1 MRGSVAYETLR
12 RTFID
17 LTGDDE
23 PPAAPSDG
31 PPPAKRRR
39 SDTTPFRQRSFT
51 LVVSPIIDRRVGLN
65 DKVPCA
71 RESFYPPTRTTR
83 RAVKRANGLFLK
95 AFTLLADKA
104 DEAIPKIPIDQP
116 QADTQPRPRPP
127 SVNNIAECEPQCR
140 LKGTSATNKWF
151 GLKTL
156 PYLPAGDR
164 DLIVKGSGRPISC
177 GGEWPVVYHVDF
189 SADEIAQMLAHLSQ
203 VLIVDDLPPTIRCLA
218 ALCYRHHVPSLVG
231 QLLPRRNAQAVHDFC
246 SDLKAG
252 RATDPQQARTLSL
265 DKVAAGGGGG
275 DGGRRLRA
283 QQSSRISSL
292 LLAREL
298 EGNAGFGRMRRY
310 ENFQNEFTK
319 AREDSLAT
327 VAEFTN
333 CAGDI
338 SAMSWVS
345 NDSVLCGTT
354 AHSDAHNQQYN
365 KPGNLVLGSV
375 GGGALWALADHR
387 IPRPRVEKGENASE
401 AMRQSQD
408 PWLYCSVVSS
418 DYDPIRRRAYT
429 SSFDWTVKVWQ
440 VSETTVSCI
449 ATWLHGGNV
458 NFVAAAR
465 DDSGLV
471 ASAADVPSQAVRV
484 YRVRDDDINASPYQA
499 LSCTR
504 TDADGSESWAYF
516 PATMQWGRAPGSTK
530 LLAVGY
536 SPRGRTSDYDIPEE
550 KRHTGEIMLWDAE
563 RGHRVPVLTATT
575 SNIFEVAWH
584 PTQQRFVAA
593 TSPSGLPVESQGVR
607 TQIRIF
613 QRDRDRLDG
622 AYSEF
627 QKLDCTAADINELTF
642 MPNSVRHAYITA
654 GCTDGNVYVW
664 DTAQGDDPIHVLRH
678 GYPIDD
684 FSHDREK
691 EDTGIKF
698 TAWGSSPDRFYTG
711 SSDGVVSVW
720 NVRNKRDPLVRH
732 LLEAPGPISV
742 GAFSPD
748 YSRLAIGDA
757 TGRVFFLSVD
767 SRDEHPAHLVSIP
780 GCPDRRVRR
789 PKPLTPHPEP
799 PPPPAPT
806 TMTDAA
812 EDGEVEK
819 MTGLSPHYSQS
830 IAAYARRTYLD
841 TGQLRLHANPV
852 IGAVQ
857 GANYASTALFRRE
870 AHLDEDPSAPL
881 LTEYERLQRASID
894 ASGRSSSST
903 GDGGARR
910 RLLFRRLKD
919 ADPPMTTTT
928 NPSTPDTTDTETI
941 NTTTTTKS
949 TTEEEHHHHHNHR
962 KSLRNRTLHEANL
975 GRDVEGLRLHAA
987 DVWLSL
993 SAERAVLEDDG
1004 REDWGFVFEEDGFC
1018 DGDGDGDGEE

>member
-1 MRGSVAYETLR
+1 MRT
-12 RTFID
+12 TFID

-23 PPAAPSDG
+23 QPPTARSDD
-31 PPPAKRRR
+31 PPPAKRQR
-39 SDTTPFRQRSFT
+39 SDTTPFRQRSFK
-51 LVVSPIIDRRVGLN
+51 LVVSPVIDRCVGRT
-65 DKVPCA
+65 DKVPVQEKPVFVEA
-71 RESFYPPTRTTR
+71 
-83 RAVKRANGLFLK
+83 KGGGLRANGLFFSK
-95 AFTLLADKA
+95 AYSSVVDKADKA
-104 DEAIPKIPIDQP
+104 APKAPVAQP
-116 QADTQPRPRPP
+116 QADIKPRPP
-127 SVNNIAECEPQCR
+127 QPSVTSFNNNIAKYEPRCR
-140 LKGTSATNKWF
+140 TKEPSITNKWF

-156 PYLPAGDR
+156 PYLPACDR
-164 DLIVKGSGRPISC
+164 DLIAKGSRQPISWA
-177 GGEWPVVYHVDF
+177 GEWPIVYHVDF
-189 SADEIAQMLAHLSQ
+189 SADEVARILAHLSR
-203 VLIVDDLPPTIRCLA
+203 VFIVDDLPPTIRCLA
-218 ALCYRHHVPSLVG
+218 ALCFRHHVPSLVG
-231 QLLPRRNAQAVHDFC
+231 QLLPRRNAQDVHNFC

-265 DKVAAGGGGG
+265 HKEAR
-275 DGGRRLRA
+275 GGRSPNDGRLEAR
-283 QQSSRISSL
+283 QSSRISSL
-292 LLAREL
+292 LLAREF

-310 ENFQNEFTK
+310 ENFQNELNK
-319 AREDSLAT
+319 AREDSLAV
-327 VAEFTN
+327 VAEYTN

-338 SAMSWVS
+338 STMSWVS
-345 NDSVLCGTT
+345 DNTVLCGTT

-375 GGGALWALADHR
+375 AGGVLLALSDHR
-387 IPRPRVEKGENASE
+387 IPRPRVEKGENATE

-418 DYDPIRRRAYT
+418 DYDPNRRWAYT

-440 VSETTVSCI
+440 VSDTTVSCI

-484 YRVRDDDINASPYQA
+484 YRVRDDDVDASPYQA
-499 LSCTR
+499 VSCTR
-504 TDADGSESWAYF
+504 TDADGSASWAYF

-536 SPRGRTSDYDIPEE
+536 SPRGRTGDHDIPEE
-550 KRHTGEIMLWDAE
+550 KRNTGEIMLWDAE

-575 SNIFEVAWH
+575 SNVFEISWH
-584 PTQQRFVAA
+584 PTLQRFIAA
-593 TSPSGLPVESQGVR
+593 TSRSGPPVESQAVR

-613 QRDRDRLDG
+613 QRDRDRVDG

-627 QKLDCTAADINELTF
+627 QKLDCTAADINELTV

-664 DTAQGDDPIHVLRH
+664 DTAQGDDPIHILRH

-691 EDTGIKF
+691 EDTGVKF
-698 TAWGSSPDRFYTG
+698 TAWGASPDRLYTG

-720 NVRNKRDPLVRH
+720 NVRNKRDPLVRR

-748 YSRLAIGDA
+748 HGRLAIGDA
-757 TGRVFFLSVD
+757 TGRVFFLSVE
-767 SRDEHPAHLVSIP
+767 SRDEHAAHLVSIP
-780 GCPDRRVRR
+780 GSPDRRVRR

-799 PPPPAPT
+799 PPPLAPT
-806 TMTDAA
+806 TVTAA
-812 EDGEVEK
+812 EDGEEI
-819 MTGLSPHYSQS
+819 TCPSPHSFHS

-841 TGQLRLHANPV
+841 SGQLRLHANPV

-870 AHLDEDPSAPL
+870 AHLDENPSAPL

-894 ASGRSSSST
+894 ASGR
-903 GDGGARR
+903 GGGGGGRR
-910 RLLFRRLKD
+910 SFLFRRLKE
-919 ADPPMTTTT
+919 ALPPITTPI
-928 NPSTPDTTDTETI
+928 PSTTDSTDTETI
-941 NTTTTTKS
+941 NTTTTTS
-949 TTEEEHHHHHNHR
+949 TTEEEHRHR
-962 KSLRNRTLHEANL
+962 TVRNKALHEANL
-975 GRDVEGLRLHAA
+975 GRDVEGLRLHAP

-993 SAERAVLEDDG
+993 SAERALLEDDG
-1004 REDWGFVFEEDGFC
+1004 REDWGFDFEDEGYA
-1018 DGDGDGDGEE
+1018 DGDGFV